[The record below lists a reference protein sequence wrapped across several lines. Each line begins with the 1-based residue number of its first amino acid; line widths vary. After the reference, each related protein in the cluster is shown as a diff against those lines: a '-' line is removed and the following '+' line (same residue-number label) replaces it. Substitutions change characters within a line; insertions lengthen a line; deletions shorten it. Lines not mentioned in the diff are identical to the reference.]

1 MAGPVERAM
10 QGEPRVCVQQALPL
24 SVTFYGTLLAWP
36 VPHWCFLHMAS
47 FGLYGPFRERCY
59 FCFQMRTL
67 RLREDTQAGIRG
79 VLESRFIRLQSLSS
93 PCFSREGN
101 TLEATSSLSQGCMA
115 ITRGCGRRHAAEGSQ
130 VVLSLGCALTSPGE
144 L

>member
-1 MAGPVERAM
+1 MTLH
-10 QGEPRVCVQQALPL
+10 C
-24 SVTFYGTLLAWP
+24 TLLACL
-36 VPHWCFLHMAS
+36 VLHWCFLHMAS

-67 RLREDTQAGIRG
+67 RLREDIQAGIRR

-101 TLEATSSLSQGCMA
+101 TLETMSSLSGVCTG
-115 ITRGCGRRHAAEGSQ
+115 IIRGCSRRRAAEGSQ
-130 VVLSLGCALTSPGE
+130 VVLNLG
-144 L
+144 